1 MPDDT
6 FVQKYP
12 PFPVTQGGMRFIWDP
27 KRNTVKQ
34 PEALRNIQ
42 KLTHCLGKITQH
54 CLWNA
59 CVTASC
65 QGKQECLGIHT
76 GVRGYAN
83 VVPYSR
89 NEQQGNMR
97 RAEKSH
103 ITLDH
108 F

>member
-1 MPDDT
+1 ME
-6 FVQKYP
+6 
-12 PFPVTQGGMRFIWDP
+12 R
-27 KRNTVKQ
+27 
-34 PEALRNIQ
+34 LRNRE
-42 KLTHCLGKITQH
+42 LP
-54 CLWNA
+54 
-59 CVTASC
+59 
-65 QGKQECLGIHT
+65 GKQECLRIHT

-89 NEQQGNMR
+89 NEQQSNMR